1 MKQQPVSKMTLE
13 TGTFVIRKLVCV
25 FWTKVEA
32 VAYIIAHVTNEGK
45 E

>member
-1 MKQQPVSKMTLE
+1 MTLE
-13 TGTFVIRKLVCV
+13 TETFVIHKLVCV
-25 FWTKVEA
+25 IWKKVEA